1 MQLWADT
8 KDIIHCSPLDI
19 SAEFFFMM
27 CPCYCTK
34 WYVGLKFHFH
44 LKIALRTLLWK
55 LLNIKLFQGYIW
67 EVWMW
72 AHTLMWWL
80 WLVVPICLTS
90 LFLISYLSF
99 NWKKCKK
106 EKIWSKST
114 RHLRNSLEECG
125 YAWMW
130 TLAIEALWSSWLF
143 LQQKHTSHCLPVA
156 SGGIYERAEGKLSF
170 TGDLNSRTSSTHFSL
185 FWGMLGIKQTLG
197 RNYFAY
203 FFVLNKN
210 GANKPSAISKLFQ
223 TI

>member
-1 MQLWADT
+1 
-8 KDIIHCSPLDI
+8 
-19 SAEFFFMM
+19 
-27 CPCYCTK
+27 
-34 WYVGLKFHFH
+34 
-44 LKIALRTLLWK
+44 
-55 LLNIKLFQGYIW
+55 
-67 EVWMW
+67 MW

-106 EKIWSKST
+106 EKIRSKST

-125 YAWMW
+125 CAWMW
-130 TLAIEALWSSWLF
+130 TLAMEALWSSWLF

-170 TGDLNSRTSSTHFSL
+170 TGDWNSRTSSTHFSFFVDVRDKTNFGKEL
-185 FWGMLGIKQTLG
+185 LRL
-197 RNYFAY
+197 

-210 GANKPSAISKLFQ
+210 GANKPSAISKLFR